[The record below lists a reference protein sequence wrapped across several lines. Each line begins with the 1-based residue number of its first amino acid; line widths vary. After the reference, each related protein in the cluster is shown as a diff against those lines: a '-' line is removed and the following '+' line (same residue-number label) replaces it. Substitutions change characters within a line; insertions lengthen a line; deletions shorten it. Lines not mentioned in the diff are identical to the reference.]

1 VRDAHSGV
9 RGGARRGAVAE
20 AVPHI
25 LTVAR
30 APSLFAH
37 DRSIRSATRSA
48 AVIVL

>member
-1 VRDAHSGV
+1 V
-9 RGGARRGAVAE
+9 ARTAACAAARGAVRYAE